1 MGTGATDLSALQVA
15 GFWLQNVG
23 LPALLYSKMAIKLL
37 RAKGKYSSREKELTK
52 LLDGIDEVP
61 ETSGFAGEQT
71 DLAAMADSLTSIVG
85 AKTAGAIYKQ
95 LAQELRRMG
104 YDKMVSESRLLNE
117 EVIDL
122 SMFKLAPDKR
132 KEVGLILLKSLRP
145 VGADI
150 NLGGEILNAAE
161 LSVPDKPKGISL
173 AGLADIISSPRRA
186 AAIKKVIYAVLDN
199 KGIPVQKED
208 LNENKIFS
216 RWQQMAFI
224 V

>member
-1 MGTGATDLSALQVA
+1 
-15 GFWLQNVG
+15 
-23 LPALLYSKMAIKLL
+23 
-37 RAKGKYSSREKELTK
+37 
-52 LLDGIDEVP
+52 
-61 ETSGFAGEQT
+61 
-71 DLAAMADSLTSIVG
+71 
-85 AKTAGAIYKQ
+85 
-95 LAQELRRMG
+95 MG

-173 AGLADIISSPRRA
+173 AGLADIISSPQRV
-186 AAIKKVIYAVLDN
+186 AAIKKVIYAVLDS

-216 RWQQMAFI
+216 RWQQMALI
-224 V
+224 I